1 MRSGLNFKV
10 KYPPAPPGEP
20 VADDTMVGERELY
33 AEEALEILKRIS
45 DDDCEKL
52 GLDPR
57 FCRPDWMVLT
67 VRREP

>member
-1 MRSGLNFKV
+1 
-10 KYPPAPPGEP
+10 
-20 VADDTMVGERELY
+20 MVGERELY